1 MLPLVALVGR
11 PNVGKSTIF
20 NALTRTRDALV
31 HDQPGVTRDR
41 NYGVCRLDEDNH
53 FLVVDTGGIA
63 EEEEG
68 LAGATTRQARAAAA
82 EADLI
87 LFVVDARDGSSAMD
101 DEILAWLRK
110 LSRPTLLLIN
120 KIDGTDED
128 SVRSEFARYGF
139 SEMLTVSAAH
149 RQGLDDLL
157 EEVVQRLPEEG
168 SGEELDNDP
177 NRIRIAFVGRP
188 NVGKSTLTNA
198 LVGAKVSIV
207 SNRPQTTR
215 HRLLGIATYPEGQ
228 LVLVDTPGLH
238 KVQKRAMNRVMN
250 RAARGSLEG
259 VDAGLLVI
267 EAGRWDE
274 EDSLAFNV
282 LRDAGIPVVLVVNKI
297 DRLKDKG
304 ALLPFLQEVTAGRD
318 FSSVHPISAQKRNGL
333 EALVRDVLALLPEA
347 PPMFGEDEITDRS
360 QRFLAGELVREQLMR
375 QLGEELPYATTVE
388 IERFT
393 EDGNLLRIGAV
404 IWVEREGQKA
414 IVIGKGGTRLKE
426 IGAKSRL
433 QMERLFGAKVFL
445 ETWVRVRE
453 GWSDDEAALKA
464 FGYE

>member
-1 MLPLVALVGR
+1 MSEASPYRCGSVAV
-11 PNVGKSTIF
+11 I
-20 NALTRTRDALV
+20 
-31 HDQPGVTRDR
+31 
-41 NYGVCRLDEDNH
+41 
-53 FLVVDTGGIA
+53 
-63 EEEEG
+63 
-68 LAGATTRQARAAAA
+68 
-82 EADLI
+82 
-87 LFVVDARDGSSAMD
+87 
-101 DEILAWLRK
+101 
-110 LSRPTLLLIN
+110 
-120 KIDGTDED
+120 
-128 SVRSEFARYGF
+128 
-139 SEMLTVSAAH
+139 
-149 RQGLDDLL
+149 
-157 EEVVQRLPEEG
+157 
-168 SGEELDNDP
+168 
-177 NRIRIAFVGRP
+177 GRP

-215 HRLLGIATYPEGQ
+215 HRLLGIASFPEGQ
-228 LVLVDTPGLH
+228 IVLVDTPGLH
-238 KVQKRAMNRVMN
+238 RAQAKFSATAMSRVMN

-274 EDSLAFNV
+274 EDTLAFNV
-282 LRDAGIPVVLVVNKI
+282 LSDAGVPVVLVVNKI
-297 DRLKDKG
+297 DRLKDKA
-304 ALLPFLQEVTAGRD
+304 ALLPFLAQISEGRQ
-318 FSSVHPISAQKRNGL
+318 FAAVHPVSALKRKGL
-333 EALVRDVLALLPEA
+333 EALVRDLLALLPEA
-347 PPMFGEDEITDRS
+347 EPMFGEDEITDRS

-388 IERFT
+388 IERFA
-393 EDGNLLRIGAV
+393 EDGALLRIGAV

-426 IGAKSRL
+426 IGAKARL

>member
-1 MLPLVALVGR
+1 MNDTSSHRCGSVAV
-11 PNVGKSTIF
+11 I
-20 NALTRTRDALV
+20 
-31 HDQPGVTRDR
+31 
-41 NYGVCRLDEDNH
+41 
-53 FLVVDTGGIA
+53 
-63 EEEEG
+63 
-68 LAGATTRQARAAAA
+68 
-82 EADLI
+82 
-87 LFVVDARDGSSAMD
+87 
-101 DEILAWLRK
+101 
-110 LSRPTLLLIN
+110 
-120 KIDGTDED
+120 
-128 SVRSEFARYGF
+128 
-139 SEMLTVSAAH
+139 
-149 RQGLDDLL
+149 
-157 EEVVQRLPEEG
+157 
-168 SGEELDNDP
+168 
-177 NRIRIAFVGRP
+177 GRP

-238 KVQKRAMNRVMN
+238 RQQKRAMNR
-250 RAARGSLEG
+250 
-259 VDAGLLVI
+259 
-267 EAGRWDE
+267 WDE
-274 EDSLAFNV
+274 DDTLAYKV
-282 LRDAGIPVVLVVNKI
+282 LHDAEVPVVLVVNKV

-304 ALLPFLQEVTAGRD
+304 ALLPFLQEITEGRD
-318 FSSVHPISAQKRNGL
+318 FASVHPISAQKRNGL
-333 EALVRDVLALLPEA
+333 DALVRDVLKLLPEA

-388 IERFT
+388 IERFA

-414 IVIGKGGTRLKE
+414 IVIGKGGARLKD
-426 IGAKSRL
+426 IGAKSRM